1 MIRGLKG
8 LVCLRSYGG
17 DYWFVAFLCALQ
29 GRVAAGLVLVE
40 KLRQMDEQKRLLG
53 LM

>member
-8 LVCLRSYGG
+8 LGVFG
-17 DYWFVAFLCALQ
+17 
-29 GRVAAGLVLVE
+29 AGLVLVE